1 MKAILTLI
9 FCVLIQLARAG
20 DLQMDEKLAQNAIVV
35 IRVKLIVADTGSQ
48 YSPFRVYSVHT
59 IRILKNESHEMFQ
72 DLLVR
77 AFRDKPGVPER
88 ECTIYLQKY
97 DPVKKEFSKDNDRG
111 LWILVGGDATEGVS
125 NMDTG
130 TSK

>member
-1 MKAILTLI
+1 
-9 FCVLIQLARAG
+9 
-20 DLQMDEKLAQNAIVV
+20 MDEKLAQNAVAVV
-35 IRVKLIVADTGSQ
+35 RVKLIVANTGSQ

-59 IRILKNESHEMFQ
+59 IRILKNESHEVFQ

-77 AFRDKPGVPER
+77 AFKDKPGVPAG

-97 DPVKKEFSKDNDRG
+97 DPVKRELSNDKDGG
-111 LWILVGGDATEGVS
+111 LWILVGGDANEGVS

-130 TSK
+130 KSK

>member
-1 MKAILTLI
+1 
-9 FCVLIQLARAG
+9 
-20 DLQMDEKLAQNAIVV
+20 MDAKLAQNAIVV
-35 IRVKLIVADTGSQ
+35 VRVKLIVADTGSQ

-59 IRILKNESHEMFQ
+59 IRILKNEAHKVFQ

-77 AFRDKPGVPER
+77 AFRDKPGVPEG

-97 DPVKKEFSKDNDRG
+97 DFSKKEFTKDNDLG
-111 LWILVGGDATEGVS
+111 PWFLVGGDATEGVS
-125 NMDTG
+125 NVDTG